1 MPAASPAGIGGISE
15 PLWKQAT
22 DLRRQEEAVLGEP
35 RAFARFLTGL
45 TSPRLTR
52 RKLSSHPL
60 FGSLADVPFAEVLRK
75 AETQDS
81 GVVI

>member
-1 MPAASPAGIGGISE
+1 MKIPPLSPAGISE
-15 PLWKQAT
+15 SVWTQAT

-52 RKLSSHPL
+52 RKLSGHRL
-60 FGSLADVPFAEVLRK
+60 FGVLTDVPFADVLRK
-75 AETQDS
+75 AEAPDS
-81 GVVI
+81 VVVP